1 MPLYI
6 GAAIIIGIVIA
17 LIFIFRSVFNKKSSD
32 VSKEQEI
39 SSKEVLK
46 KEVSEFDVETGDEK
60 KED

>member
-6 GAAIIIGIVIA
+6 GAAIILAIVIA
-17 LIFIFRSVFNKKSSD
+17 LILIFRSVFNKKSSD

-46 KEVSEFDVETGDEK
+46 KEVSEFDPETGDK
-60 KED
+60 RKED

>member
-17 LIFIFRSVFNKKSSD
+17 LILIFRSVFNKKSSD
-32 VSKEQEI
+32 VSKQQEI

-46 KEVSEFDVETGDEK
+46 KEVSEFDPKTGDKRE
-60 KED
+60 ED

>member
-6 GAAIIIGIVIA
+6 GAAIILGIVIA
-17 LIFIFRSVFNKKSSD
+17 LILIFRSVFNKKSSD

-46 KEVSEFDVETGDEK
+46 KEVSEFDPETGDK
-60 KED
+60 RKED

>member
-6 GAAIIIGIVIA
+6 GAAIILGIVIA

-32 VSKEQEI
+32 VSKVQEI

-46 KEVSEFDVETGDEK
+46 KEVSEFDPETGNEK

>member
-17 LIFIFRSVFNKKSSD
+17 LILIFRSVFNKKSSD
-32 VSKEQEI
+32 VSKQQEI

-46 KEVSEFDVETGDEK
+46 KEVSEFDPKTGNKRE
-60 KED
+60 ED

>member
-46 KEVSEFDVETGDEK
+46 KEVSEFDPETGNEK

>member
-32 VSKEQEI
+32 VSKVQEI

-46 KEVSEFDVETGDEK
+46 KEVSEFDPETGNEK

>member
-17 LIFIFRSVFNKKSSD
+17 LILIFRSVFNKKSSE
-32 VSKEQEI
+32 VSKQQEI

-46 KEVSEFDVETGDEK
+46 KEVSEFDPETGDKRE
-60 KED
+60 ED